1 MSEAETS
8 SDYEEGE
15 DESTCKEKTNIQ
27 EKDIYMNA
35 SEIEIGFLEVV
46 GNAMVVDLKKYHE
59 DAEKLFNG
67 L

>member
-1 MSEAETS
+1 MLGSNH
-8 SDYEEGE
+8 DRIL
-15 DESTCKEKTNIQ
+15 K
-27 EKDIYMNA
+27 IYMNA